1 MADPRSHERRLKYR
15 AEVRNAILEEAER
28 LLSECGGSG
37 FSMRELAARCGCT
50 APTIYHYFRDKG
62 GLIGAVLEARIE
74 RLVRELRALPASDDP
89 VATLCSRAAA
99 FALFG
104 MRHPGHYQL
113 LVAQVGDGSA
123 DTPATDELRRL
134 STESLQD
141 FVARGD
147 LPASE
152 LEILRQGIWSLIHGF
167 ILLQTARADEEWKP
181 QLLDR
186 SLEAMIRGSLRP
198 QRKASAPTRKR
209 LRKGAR
215 A

>member
-1 MADPRSHERRLKYR
+1 MAAPRSHERRLQYR
-15 AEVRNAILEEAER
+15 AEVRNGILEEAER
-28 LLSECGGSG
+28 LLSERGGSG

-50 APTIYHYFRDKG
+50 APTIYHYFRDKS
-62 GLIGAVLEARIE
+62 GLIATVLEARIE
-74 RLVRELRALPASDDP
+74 RLVRELRALPASDGP

-123 DTPATDELRRL
+123 NTPATDELRRL
-134 STESLQD
+134 STESVQD
-141 FVARGD
+141 LVARGD

-152 LEILRQGIWSLIHGF
+152 QEVLRQGIWSLIHGF
-167 ILLQTARADEEWKP
+167 ILLRTARPDEEWEP
-181 QLLDR
+181 QLLAR

-198 QRKASAPTRKR
+198 QHKTSTPRKPRR
-209 LRKGAR
+209 GRNVR